1 MRPSNFTVALA
12 SRVGHGRAENHSP
25 NFFVDEKALVVG
37 LRALARGTMP
47 RKKNWP
53 GASTS
58 TEATPNIFVG
68 RTVVAPPVQRCCV
81 NVCLGLSTEKGSIR
95 ANVFRCLPPIANLS
109 DPPDTSTSCQKRP
122 KCPQQNRRV
131 ASPWSQDHSLTRV
144 RSKVGL
150 VERNIGGLDNR
161 RPRIEL
167 TLDEGLGFGRRTAD
181 RFKRGTSDQLLGL
194 VAL

>member
-1 MRPSNFTVALA
+1 MVSKLYHNPPTQCEPG
-12 SRVGHGRAENHSP
+12 VGHSRRFRDAALFPLIPPKAAEIRTSQH
-25 NFFVDEKALVVG
+25 FAFV
-37 LRALARGTMP
+37 P
-47 RKKNWP
+47 
-53 GASTS
+53 
-58 TEATPNIFVG
+58 EATKMPAAKSSG
-68 RTVVAPPVQRCCV
+68 R
-81 NVCLGLSTEKGSIR
+81 L
-95 ANVFRCLPPIANLS
+95 
-109 DPPDTSTSCQKRP
+109 
-122 KCPQQNRRV
+122 
-131 ASPWSQDHSLTRV
+131 PWSQDHSLTRV